1 MSFKRGQIKEMVA
14 KMLDVVVLVV
24 DLKGDSH
31 DCYKKGQCISRSGT
45 QLMKEECKP
54 LTLTQ
59 PTWYFN
65 FRATK
70 HIIGDVRT
78 PNHMKNHVKTMKVRF
93 AWGRFHFVQGK
104 GDHFLV
110 SYDGKV
116 KQIHDIFC
124 VIRVRKEL
132 FFVGAIINMMMSC
145 GFWHD
150 QYCWV
155 VNSHDPIKFLVK
167 G

>member
-1 MSFKRGQIKEMVA
+1 MVT

-24 DLKGDSH
+24 DLKRDSH
-31 DCYKKGQCISRSGT
+31 DCYKKGQCIGRSST

-70 HIIGDVRT
+70 HIINDART
-78 PNHMKNHVKTMKVRF
+78 PHHLKNHVKTMNAKFCMGTFSLCTRQRV
-93 AWGRFHFVQGK
+93 HV
-104 GDHFLV
+104 LI

-116 KQIHDIFC
+116 KQIHDILC
-124 VIRVRKEL
+124 VIRITKES
-132 FFVGAIINMMMSC
+132 FFVGTIINMMMSC
-145 GFWHD
+145 SFSHD

-155 VNSHDPIKFLVK
+155 VNNHGPTKNSIKDKRPKKWYL
-167 G
+167 